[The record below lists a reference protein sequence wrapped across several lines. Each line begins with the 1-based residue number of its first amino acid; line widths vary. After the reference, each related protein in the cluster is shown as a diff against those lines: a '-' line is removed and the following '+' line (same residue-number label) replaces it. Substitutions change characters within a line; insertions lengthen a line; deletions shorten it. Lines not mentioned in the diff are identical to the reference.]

1 MRYAYPYISCNNA
14 NSSLSLKSC
23 SDLLFSEPC
32 LMGNSFRVNRVTR
45 RVWLAEEELLTPLE
59 HLSSPLVFS
68 GIRFTLSLVFC
79 VLLSLSFWPLC
90 CLSFDLRILIISLV
104 SSNSSLI
111 TCYIKFAQRPAYIMF
126 IYDTLYMN
134 IISCNWWYVG
144 WVKNCCL
151 TSS

>member
-1 MRYAYPYISCNNA
+1 MYACNSWLVFNFPLSWLISG
-14 NSSLSLKSC
+14 
-23 SDLLFSEPC
+23 F
-32 LMGNSFRVNRVTR
+32 VNRVTR
-45 RVWLAEEELLTPLE
+45 RVWLAEQELLIPLE
-59 HLSSPLVFS
+59 HLSSPLAFS
-68 GIRFTLSLVFC
+68 GVRFTLSLVFC

-134 IISCNWWYVG
+134 IILCNWWYVG
-144 WVKNCCL
+144 WVNDCCL